1 MLIILQ
7 ENHCMIISAET
18 HFSGREIMTKIH
30 QTVRVLAVFFQN
42 QPDAE
47 IIGSQLCF
55 EGNLEPFIN
64 KTPLTYRVYHLLGN

>member
-1 MLIILQ
+1 MQIILQ
-7 ENHCMIISAET
+7 EKHCMIISADT
-18 HFSGREIMTKIH
+18 YLSRGEIMTKIH
-30 QTVRVLAVFFQN
+30 QIVRVLAVFFQN